1 MKVDVRLYAALAS
14 RLPEN
19 RTGNTCAMEIRTGMS
34 VRDVLRELKIAENEP
49 KIMFVNGVHAK
60 LDDVLEDGDRLAVFP
75 PIAGG

>member
-1 MKVDVRLYAALAS
+1 
-14 RLPEN
+14 
-19 RTGNTCAMEIRTGMS
+19 MEIRAGMS
-34 VRDVLRELKIAENEP
+34 VRDVLQELKIAENEP

>member
-19 RTGNTCAMEIRTGMS
+19 RTGNTCAMEIRSGMS
-34 VRDVLRELKIAENEP
+34 VRDVLLELKIAENEP

-60 LDDVLEDGDRLAVFP
+60 LDDVLKDGDRLAVFP